1 MANLEARIRMAA
13 ESILENEALRS
24 GLNDDEAAR
33 SLLDWGVSWAATLAQ
48 QTADIEDDEEAD
60 QAAYP
65 RMRALRGMLTA
76 LKDLSVAEG
85 WTRDSTR
92 QTLETA
98 LGCARVLHGQT
109 WQPPGD
115 FEQKVA
121 VILQTVD
128 PRARLN
134 ALIGLMGGPSA
145 PAQQNPDPS
154 KPVSDGGKSPQQEGF
169 LGRFFRRLRGG

>member
-65 RMRALRGMLTA
+65 RMKALRGMMTA

-85 WTRDSTR
+85 WTRDSIH

-98 LGCARVLHGQT
+98 LGCARVLHGQA

-121 VILQTVD
+121 QILQTGN

-134 ALIGLMGGPSA
+134 ALMGLMSGPLA
-145 PAQQNPDPS
+145 PAPPS
-154 KPVSDGGKSPQQEGF
+154 PAPTESISDGGKSPQQEGW
-169 LGRFFRRLRGG
+169 LGRFFRKLKGG